1 MGKKEILNSM
11 KIAIPH
17 SLLYYYYFPLW
28 DTFFK
33 ELGFEVVDTGPTT
46 KDILDK
52 GSKAAVSDICAPIK
66 IFTGHVI
73 EGLKVADYVFVPRFA
88 RIKKP
93 EYFCPKFMGL
103 PDIIEGTVQESKGR
117 VISPII
123 NEKNNE
129 NISSPKIYEMLT
141 EMFGFSYREIRLAI
155 KRAEEVFERFKA
167 LLHSGLSCDKALDS
181 YRTGRWEEDLRS
193 VKKDGNVTIAVLGY
207 VYDVYD
213 SFISMDV
220 IKKLENLGVNIKT
233 FEMVPQEVAYDNL
246 KHYRKRLFWTF
257 SNRVLGAGLHYL
269 KDPEVDGVIH
279 VTAFGCGPD
288 AIVGRF
294 LQYESDVAGKPFTT
308 LRVDEHTG
316 EGHMIT
322 RIEAFVDMLKRK
334 KWAKLSEVL

>member
-1 MGKKEILNSM
+1 M
-11 KIAIPH
+11 
-17 SLLYYYYFPLW
+17 
-28 DTFFK
+28 
-33 ELGFEVVDTGPTT
+33 
-46 KDILDK
+46 
-52 GSKAAVSDICAPIK
+52 SKV
-66 IFTGHVI
+66 
-73 EGLKVADYVFVPRFA
+73 Y
-88 RIKKP
+88 
-93 EYFCPKFMGL
+93 GL

-257 SNRVLGAGLHYL
+257 SNRYL
-269 KDPEVDGVIH
+269 AQVFI
-279 VTAFGCGPD
+279 
-288 AIVGRF
+288 I
-294 LQYESDVAGKPFTT
+294 
-308 LRVDEHTG
+308 
-316 EGHMIT
+316 
-322 RIEAFVDMLKRK
+322 LKTQR
-334 KWAKLSEVL
+334 

>member
-1 MGKKEILNSM
+1 M

-17 SLLYYYYFPLW
+17 ALLYYYYFPLW
-28 DTFFK
+28 DTLFK
-33 ELGFEVVDTGPTT
+33 ELGFEVVDTGITN

-73 EGLKVADYVFVPRFA
+73 EGLEKADYVFVPRFA

-103 PDIIEGTVQESKGR
+103 PDIIEGTVEGSSKR

-123 NEKNNE
+123 YEKDNE
-129 NISSPKIYEMLT
+129 NISSPRIYNVLT
-141 EMFGFSYREIRLAI
+141 EVFGFSHRELRFAL
-155 KRAEEVFERFKA
+155 KKAEEVFLRFKN
-167 LLHSGLSCDKALDS
+167 LLHSGLSCDKALES
-181 YRTGRWEEDLRS
+181 YRFGRWEEDLKR
-193 VKKDGNVTIAVLGY
+193 VKKDGEVTVAVLGY

-220 IKKLENLGVNIKT
+220 IKKLEAMNVNIKT
-233 FEMVPQEVAYDNL
+233 FEMVPTDVAYANL
-246 KHYRKRLFWTF
+246 KHYRKNLFWTF
-257 SNRVLGAGLHYL
+257 SNRILGAGLFYL

-294 LQYESDVAGKPFTT
+294 LQYESDIAGKPFTT

-316 EGHMIT
+316 EGHMLT
-322 RIEAFVDMLKRK
+322 RLEAFVDMLKRK
-334 KWAKLSEVL
+334 KWASVLHEV